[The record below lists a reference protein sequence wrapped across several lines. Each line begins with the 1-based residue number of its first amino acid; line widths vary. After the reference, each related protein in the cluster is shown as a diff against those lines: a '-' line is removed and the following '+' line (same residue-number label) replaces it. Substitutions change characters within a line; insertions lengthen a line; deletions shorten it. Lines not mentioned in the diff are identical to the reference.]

1 MIVASVFHNH
11 ARIKEIS
18 WYTTDQ
24 YGWHGNFNVF
34 IFGLDAEGNPDVNNI
49 LYVARGVDFT
59 DNAWSTHVLGNPVEA
74 DGFMIAVS
82 CDGFLGIGITEPT
95 EEYPFEEG
103 QCFYAGDNYEWGIF
117 PMSNFKRVHVMLR
130 AYGENLGESTKAPT
144 NAGRLGI
151 SRPAANYKVYRF
163 ADGANVADWT
173 QIASTSENSHLD
185 KTFSTLDEGD
195 YRYAV
200 VAAYADADAPAIM
213 SGTVSKVNSGIDGIA
228 ADGLVTLSPNP
239 FTDVIYVNDPLTVR
253 EINIFST
260 SGTLCGTYRDFS
272 DGIDTSG
279 LGSGLYLV
287 NVVLNDGKATTLRM
301 IKN

>member
-1 MIVASVFHNH
+1 M
-11 ARIKEIS
+11 
-18 WYTTDQ
+18 
-24 YGWHGNFNVF
+24 
-34 IFGLDAEGNPDVNNI
+34 
-49 LYVARGVDFT
+49 
-59 DNAWSTHVLGNPVEA
+59 LGNPVEA

-130 AYGENLGESTKAPT
+130 AYGENLGESTKAP
-144 NAGRLGI
+144 AYASRQGI
-151 SRPAANYKVYRF
+151 VRPAADYKVFRF
-163 ADGANVADWT
+163 ADGADTADWS
-173 QIASTSENSHLD
+173 QIASTSENSYLD
-185 KTFSTLDEGD
+185 KTFSTLDEGK

-200 VAAYADADAPAIM
+200 VAAYADTEAPAIM
-213 SGTVSKVNSGIDGIA
+213 SGTVSKENLGIDGVA
-228 ADGLVTLSPNP
+228 ADGLITLSPNP
-239 FTDVIYVNDPLTVR
+239 FTDVIYVNAPSLVR

-260 SGTLCGTYRDFS
+260 SGTLCGSYRDFS
-272 DGIDTSG
+272 DGIDTTG

-287 NVVLNDGKATTLRM
+287 NVVLTDGKATTLRM